1 MIDIEKIREY
11 TGADDEFIATLFE
24 KSLSSLDENLNEIR
38 SHAEA
43 RDWPGL
49 RKKVHMMLSSARIFF
64 LDEIVELSKEIEA
77 QIEEGNYEGLQAKTE
92 RLLQLY
98 ANYRKAANDWLA
110 SQV

>member
-64 LDEIVELSKEIEA
+64 LGEIVELSKEIEA

>member
-43 RDWPGL
+43 KDWLGL

-64 LDEIVELSKEIEA
+64 LDDIVELSKEMEA
-77 QIEEGNYEGLQAKTE
+77 QIEEEDFEGLQEKTDE
-92 RLLQLY
+92 LLDLY
-98 ANYRKAANDWLA
+98 ADYKKAANDWLA